1 MDGTRELGMKFYAG
15 VWIGLIATVG
25 VEVFLTYLHFPSR
38 VLVFCLLCLA
48 FFEAAI
54 ALLYF
59 MHLKYESARLF
70 WTLVPITIFVL
81 FMMDHIWPDAF
92 RLLNLRLIR

>member
-1 MDGTRELGMKFYAG
+1 MEGIREPDMKFYTG
-15 VWIGLIATVG
+15 VWIGLIVIVG
-25 VEVFLTYLHFPSR
+25 IEVFLTYLHFPSR

-48 FFEAAI
+48 FLEAGI
-54 ALLYF
+54 ALAYF
-59 MHLKYESARLF
+59 MHLKYENARLF

-92 RLLNLRLIR
+92 RLLRMRLQ